1 MAVGS
6 DSLNSYYPINWFDLP
21 FCHCQLPKLS
31 EGKIDDQWFY
41 GCQNDN
47 RPKRVARSMQGGLIN
62 IWRFSRVCN
71 VFQEGREEGSIVEL
85 VGLVYLVGQVTRAEP
100 DFEK

>member
-1 MAVGS
+1 MV
-6 DSLNSYYPINWFDLP
+6 
-21 FCHCQLPKLS
+21 
-31 EGKIDDQWFY
+31 Y

-47 RPKRVARSMQGGLIN
+47 RLKRVARGMQGGLIN

-85 VGLVYLVGQVTRAEP
+85 VGLVYLVGPVTRADPGIKCRGKE
-100 DFEK
+100 EGAGLAVGETAKKTGLINSKIM